1 MPRVVIYVMPR
12 VWAGK
17 CIRAVTRLGTDIAEN
32 DPVEV
37 RVDDKTPSWEEP
49 SDLEARYA
57 NCFKVG
63 YNAFELVIDF
73 GQVSG
78 AAERA
83 RLTSRIVTNPRSAK
97 ALHEI
102 LGQSLEEY
110 ERTFGVI
117 QEKED

>member
-1 MPRVVIYVMPR
+1 MSN
-12 VWAGK
+12 
-17 CIRAVTRLGTDIAEN
+17 E
-32 DPVEV
+32 
-37 RVDDKTPSWEEP
+37 TPSWEEP
-49 SDLEARYA
+49 SNLEGRYA

-73 GQVSG
+73 GQISG
-78 AAERA
+78 SAERA